1 MDIILLE
8 RIEKLGT
15 IGDVVTVQDGL
26 PIYYDEETS
35 PVSAVRVVH
44 PTNPKAPSV
53 NHSIVMLYVP
63 PHAEMSLHSHRERM
77 QDPEAFRA
85 WLGIGVTLRDLDA
98 AGEVLAA
105 VVAAGHDVKAQVASR
120 PIGVLLGFQATANPF
135 LFCASYG
142 EVAQLPLPQ
151 RVDALADPERRRRI
165 IAEHAE
171 LAATAPDGIFRQIL
185 TQFDTMFRLGDPV
198 LAWGAA
204 WQRLLAGEGW
214 GDDLSAGKR
223 QVLESC
229 VRGLDVRPGVI
240 EGSVVAG
247 QKKPQ
252 RVQLRL
258 NSLTQ
263 ADWARLVRQVIDDGN
278 ESGALAAL
286 ESQTVP
292 VSLIDAADRHGMPLV
307 PRRLVSIVA
316 ACTCGGARLPCD
328 HVIAVHL
335 ALARKLDAEPLVLL
349 AFRGGKTAELLEL
362 FARVRDELRALPE
375 AKAAVEVDPFAPGA
389 GPDPDWSL
397 LERAPV
403 PRPPLP
409 LPEGWRARE
418 TFDALVR
425 RLIAAVRQAS
435 QRPSSP

>member
-1 MDIILLE
+1 MPKKQPDLWQPLLLDVGAPKPKAE
-8 RIEKLGT
+8 EK
-15 IGDVVTVQDGL
+15 
-26 PIYYDEETS
+26 PPE
-35 PVSAVRVVH
+35 RVVEYDT
-44 PTNPKAPSV
+44 PVRRRPVAAKAPDEAPWWHRV
-53 NHSIVMLYVP
+53 RKIENDP
-63 PHAEMSLHSHRERM
+63 GHAAH
-77 QDPEAFRA
+77 
-85 WLGIGVTLRDLDA
+85 
-98 AGEVLAA
+98 
-105 VVAAGHDVKAQVASR
+105 
-120 PIGVLLGFQATANPF
+120 
-135 LFCASYG
+135 
-142 EVAQLPLPQ
+142 
-151 RVDALADPERRRRI
+151 
-165 IAEHAE
+165 
-171 LAATAPDGIFRQIL
+171 
-185 TQFDTMFRLGDPV
+185 PV

-214 GDDLSAGKR
+214 VEDLSAGKR

-278 ESGALAAL
+278 EAGAVTAL

-292 VSLIDAADRHGMPLV
+292 VALIDAADRHGMPLV

-349 AFRGGKTAELLEL
+349 AFRGGKTTELLEL
-362 FARVRDELRALPE
+362 FARVREELRALPE
-375 AKAAVEVDPFAPGA
+375 AQAAAELDPFTPGA
-389 GPDPDWSL
+389 GPDPDWSV
-397 LERAPV
+397 LERPPA

-425 RLIAAVRQAS
+425 RLLAAVRQAG
-435 QRPSSP
+435 QRSSSP